1 MDGRAAWSVVGRKRP
16 RRVELRVVSGCFVI
30 FPSRAA
36 ACNRKLGTARLGLF
50 EDYPLPFRQRERVY
64 FVCISELS
72 ERKTEERGVSRPL
85 GVWKLPHRVGRRE
98 KSAIRGVLPYPMG
111 VARYRPPR
119 TSDFSRKE
127 VGRRCLPVGDFRTRA
142 EATHV
147 QAHTLPGWRPVFG
160 IPRPG
165 RAVSVPLAEPSVSLP
180 VLLFALYPLHAA

>member
-1 MDGRAAWSVVGRKRP
+1 MG
-16 RRVELRVVSGCFVI
+16 LRVVSRCFVI

-50 EDYPLPFRQRERVY
+50 EDYPLPFRQRERVCI
-64 FVCISELS
+64 VCISELS
-72 ERKTEERGVSRPL
+72 ARKTEERGISRPL
-85 GVWKLPHRVGRRE
+85 GAWKLPQRVGRRE
-98 KSAIRGVLPYPMG
+98 KSTVRGGLPYPMG

-119 TSDFSRKE
+119 TADFSRKE

-142 EATHV
+142 GQHMYR
-147 QAHTLPGWRPVFG
+147 HIRCRGGRPVFG

-180 VLLFALYPLHAA
+180 VLLFSLYPLHAA